1 MARKRRRKNN
11 TLSFHQK
18 TKKKFNLQLFYE
30 LLSWFFGIAGAMF
43 LAFVLIMFFG
53 IKTSMV
59 GTSMEPVI
67 YSGQNIL
74 INKVAYNLASP
85 KRGDV
90 IVFKPNG
97 NNNSHLYVKR
107 VIGLPGEKVLISGG
121 KVYINGQILTS
132 DVAADTKEGG
142 LAANE
147 ITLENDEYFVLGDN
161 RINSE
166 DSRSANIGNVKTS
179 MIEGKAWYR
188 LKMGDKQK
196 GKIE

>member
-1 MARKRRRKNN
+1 MAKRRRRKN
-11 TLSFHQK
+11 TLSFHEKQ
-18 TKKKFNLQLFYE
+18 KKKFNLNLFYE
-30 LLSWFFGIAGAMF
+30 ILSWIFGILGSVF

-67 YSGQNIL
+67 YSGQSVL
-74 INKVAYNLASP
+74 INKVAYNFTSP

-97 NNNSHLYVKR
+97 NQNSHLYIKR
-107 VIGLPGEKVLISGG
+107 VIGLPGEKVQIAGG
-121 KVYINGQILTS
+121 KVFINGTVLST
-132 DVAADTKEGG
+132 DVASDTRDGG
-142 LAANE
+142 IAATE

-161 RINSE
+161 RVNSE
-166 DSRSANIGNVKTS
+166 DSRSANIGNVKSS

-188 LKMGDKQK
+188 LKFGDKDSK
-196 GKIE
+196 KIE